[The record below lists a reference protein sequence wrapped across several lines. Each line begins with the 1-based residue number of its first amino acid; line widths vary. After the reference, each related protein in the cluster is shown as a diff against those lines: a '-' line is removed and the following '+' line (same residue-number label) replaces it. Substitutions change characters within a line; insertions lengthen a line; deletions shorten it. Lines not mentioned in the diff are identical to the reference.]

1 MIKKREF
8 SVNGNT
14 QKFIFLNYNNGSF
27 IQRKDM
33 IIMSF
38 SKMAEMHTDLIE
50 LENMHPFS
58 VAHFKFYSIL
68 HIFSICL
75 TDIKNKCHPQTK
87 KKKKKT
93 VNTGPGLRHFIILFK
108 TEKRNRQN
116 ATFMNTLFLIVCL
129 RTYSY
134 FELSIR

>member
-1 MIKKREF
+1 
-8 SVNGNT
+8 
-14 QKFIFLNYNNGSF
+14 
-27 IQRKDM
+27 
-33 IIMSF
+33 MSF

-87 KKKKKT
+87 KKKKK
-93 VNTGPGLRHFIILFK
+93 NGQHRTGIETFYNII
-108 TEKRNRQN
+108 
-116 ATFMNTLFLIVCL
+116 
-129 RTYSY
+129 
-134 FELSIR
+134 